1 MLSRLRSFISEQIRA
16 ETLQIR
22 IFRLF
27 CFLTGWV
34 CLVVVCPANFIQDLP
49 WWVDVGNIVL
59 GLVSW
64 GFFWESK
71 RGRQWFIGYYL
82 LALLLFD
89 LLWLGNGGSHGPMTY
104 FLLASVLY
112 PMALFRGRVR
122 WAVVL
127 ALVLNICALF
137 VAEHLLPSLVFPY
150 AGKNDRLM
158 DLITG
163 VACSAL
169 AMALVLWKIL
179 ESHDREQQR
188 LAGLSEQLATSER
201 SYREIFNATS
211 DALFV
216 YAESGRLLDVNER
229 ACAEFRCTREEMLG
243 LTVDALSLGER
254 PFSRNE
260 AVEKLRLARRDGP
273 QTFLW
278 RSRRTNGEL
287 FWSEVALRS
296 CMVNGRRRVISS
308 VRDISRRMQAEE
320 ALRYNEERFRLA
332 LLASNQ
338 GWFDLDVASGEGT
351 ASAEYATVIG
361 RAPENFRVT
370 AQTWLDGV
378 HPDDREL
385 LGRVYQECLRSGD
398 PRTMEYRRQSA
409 TGEWKWIRSV
419 GKVVAFDDFGNPLR
433 LIGTHTDITERKELE
448 AKLLNSQRL
457 ETVGTLAGGVAHDL
471 NNILTPILMSTSVL
485 RGNLREPADRE
496 LIALLEQGAQ
506 RGAAIV
512 RQLLTF
518 SRNMEQKRSPLN
530 LRPMIQETLRALRP
544 GLVQGIVVVE
554 NVEAELWP
562 VVAAAVQMQQV
573 LANLC
578 ANALDAMPAGG
589 VLTVSAVNT
598 EFGDGVTSRNP
609 WGKAG
614 RFVTLTV
621 SDTGRGIAPE
631 NIGRIFDPFFTTK
644 EVGQGPGL
652 GLSAVFGIVKAHG
665 GNVSVASE
673 PGQGAVFRVVLPAEI
688 ATPQVVSVTGS
699 AHVA

>member
-1 MLSRLRSFISEQIRA
+1 M
-16 ETLQIR
+16 
-22 IFRLF
+22 
-27 CFLTGWV
+27 
-34 CLVVVCPANFIQDLP
+34 CLVVVCPANFVQDLP
-49 WWVDVGNIVL
+49 WWVDVGNVVL

-64 GFFWESK
+64 GFFWASK
-71 RGRQWFIGYYL
+71 RGRHWFLGYYL
-82 LALLLFD
+82 IALLLCD
-89 LLWLGNGGSHGPMTY
+89 SLWLGNGGSQGPMTY

-112 PMALFRGRVR
+112 PMALFCGRVR
-122 WAVVL
+122 WAVVW
-127 ALVLNICALF
+127 ALVVNVCALF
-137 VAEHLLPSLVFPY
+137 VAEYLLPSVVVPY

-163 VACSAL
+163 VTCSVL
-169 AMALVLWKIL
+169 AIALVLWKIL

-188 LAGLSEQLATSER
+188 LAGLAEQVTASER

-211 DALFV
+211 DALFI

-229 ACAEFRCTREEMLG
+229 ACAQFLCTREEMLG
-243 LTVDALSLGER
+243 FSVERLSLGER
-254 PFSRNE
+254 PFSRRE
-260 AVEKLRLARRDGP
+260 AIWKLRLARRVGP

-278 RSRRTNGEL
+278 RSRRSNGEL

-308 VRDISRRMQAEE
+308 VRDISGRMQTEE
-320 ALRYNEERFRLA
+320 SLRYNEERFRLA

-338 GWFDLDVASGEGT
+338 GWFDLNVATGEGT
-351 ASAEYATVIG
+351 ASAEYAAIIG
-361 RAPENFRVT
+361 RKPENFRVT

-385 LGRVYQECLRSGD
+385 LRRVYQECLKSGD

-471 NNILTPILMSTSVL
+471 NNILTPILMSTAVL

-496 LIALLEQGAQ
+496 LIAMLEQGAQ

-518 SRNMEQKRSPLN
+518 SRNLEQKRSPLN

-544 GLVQGIVVVE
+544 GLVQGIAVVE
-554 NVEAELWP
+554 NVDAELWH

-573 LANLC
+573 LSNLC
-578 ANALDAMPAGG
+578 ANALDAMPRGG
-589 VLTVSAVNT
+589 VLTVSAQNT
-598 EFGDGVTSRNP
+598 EFSDGVTSRNP

-621 SDTGRGIAPE
+621 SDTGRGIAAE
-631 NIGRIFDPFFTTK
+631 NIGRVFDPFYTTK
-644 EVGQGPGL
+644 EVGRGPGL
-652 GLSAVFGIVKAHG
+652 GLSAVFGIVQAHG
-665 GNVSVASE
+665 GTVDVTSE
-673 PGQGAVFRVVLPAEI
+673 PGQGSVFRVVLPAEVS
-688 ATPQVVSVTGS
+688 TFQVAAAVGS
-699 AHVA
+699 AAA